1 MIGVRI
7 ARRVTNAEVLGVE
20 IKQPLPESAELLRLC
35 DVLGVLDPDEAG
47 LEQRS
52 NLGEGVPPGQDVD
65 DRPSGAHRASLPRAL
80 ARCRQ
85 PAKRT
90 VSCPRCPP
98 SRRRPSADA
107 GVPVASSSRP
117 TPLHPRRKRPPTRPG
132 PRTLA
137 RSRRGRSCPPGPL

>member
-47 LEQRS
+47 LEERS

-85 PAKRT
+85 PAKR
-90 VSCPRCPP
+90 
-98 SRRRPSADA
+98 A
-107 GVPVASSSRP
+107 GRSLCLKA
-117 TPLHPRRKRPPTRPG
+117 RPP
-132 PRTLA
+132 PRGGQL
-137 RSRRGRSCPPGPL
+137 SVVLSGV